1 MNYVGMTSTS
11 THYRMTSH
19 LAGQKS
25 KSSHNPLYRH
35 DRDCHDGD
43 PQSYTMR
50 ILSREKS
57 LLPLSILVSLYIE
70 KQVEGT
76 SINEKNEA
84 GRGCLVR
91 MVAIRGQG

>member
-1 MNYVGMTSTS
+1 MTSTS
-11 THYRMTSH
+11 AHCRMSGH
-19 LAGQKS
+19 LAGQRS
-25 KSSHNPLYRH
+25 KSSNNPLYRH

-57 LLPLSILVSLYIE
+57 LLPLSILESLYIE
-70 KQVEGT
+70 KQVDGT

>member
-1 MNYVGMTSTS
+1 MTSTS
-11 THYRMTSH
+11 AHCRMSGH
-19 LAGQKS
+19 LAGQRS
-25 KSSHNPLYRH
+25 KSSNNPLYRH

-57 LLPLSILVSLYIE
+57 LLPLSILESLYIE
-70 KQVEGT
+70 KQVDGT
-76 SINEKNEA
+76 SINKKNEA
-84 GRGCLVR
+84 GRGCFVR